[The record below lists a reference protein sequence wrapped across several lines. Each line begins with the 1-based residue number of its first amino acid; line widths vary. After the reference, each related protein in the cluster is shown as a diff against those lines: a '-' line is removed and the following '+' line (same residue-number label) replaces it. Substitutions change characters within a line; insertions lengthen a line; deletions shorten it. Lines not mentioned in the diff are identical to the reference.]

1 MIRVLIADDHPF
13 VRRGIKETLE
23 DASDIE
29 PTGEASTMAETIQAV
44 RENQFDVVILD
55 ISMPDGSGLEALSQ
69 IKQLSRNPHVLILS
83 MYPENQYAVR
93 ALRSGAAGYLT
104 KSAAP
109 DKLIQAIRKIA
120 AGGRFVTPTLAEEL
134 ARYLDKSRDAESH
147 LNLSNR
153 EHQVMVLM
161 AEGHTPKEIGA
172 KLDISPKTV
181 STYRSRILDKLQ
193 LESTAEIIRYALE
206 RDLVK

>member
-29 PTGEASTMAETIQAV
+29 STGEASTMAETIQAV
-44 RENQFDVVILD
+44 RDNQYDVVILD
-55 ISMPDGSGLEALSQ
+55 ISMPDGSGLEALAQ

-134 ARYLDKSRDAESH
+134 ARYLDKSRDAASH

-181 STYRSRILDKLQ
+181 STYRARILDKLQ
-193 LESTAEIIRYALE
+193 LDSTAEIIRYALE

>member
-1 MIRVLIADDHPF
+1 
-13 VRRGIKETLE
+13 
-23 DASDIE
+23 
-29 PTGEASTMAETIQAV
+29 
-44 RENQFDVVILD
+44 
-55 ISMPDGSGLEALSQ
+55 
-69 IKQLSRNPHVLILS
+69 

-161 AEGHTPKEIGA
+161 AEGYTPKEIGA

-181 STYRSRILDKLQ
+181 STYRARILDKLQ